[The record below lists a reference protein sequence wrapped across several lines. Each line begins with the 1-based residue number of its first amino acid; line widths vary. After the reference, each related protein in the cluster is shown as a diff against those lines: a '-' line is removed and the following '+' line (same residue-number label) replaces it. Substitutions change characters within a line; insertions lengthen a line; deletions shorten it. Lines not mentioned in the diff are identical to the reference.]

1 MDDALVVTALLMGLA
16 GGPHCAAM
24 CGAACSAFAGRDGPL
39 SQRMLALHAGR
50 IAGYA
55 AGGALVATSVSTL
68 AAFAPAA
75 PMLRPLWGMVHVAA
89 IALGFWLL
97 RAGRAPE
104 WLSLPSPRLAR
115 LAASQP
121 VRIFRTL
128 PAPAR
133 AGLVGACWT
142 AMPCGLLQSALLV
155 AALASGARQ
164 GAAVMASFALASTL
178 GLWLAQGLWSGL
190 RKADDGRR
198 FAALSVRCAGVLLVA
213 SSGFAL
219 WHGLGA
225 ALCGLA

>member
-1 MDDALVVTALLMGLA
+1 MDSVLIATALLMGLA

-24 CGAACSAFAGRDGPL
+24 CGAACGAVAGQDGPL

-55 AGGALVATSVSTL
+55 AGGALAATSVATL
-68 AAFAPAA
+68 ASFAPAA

-89 IALGFWLL
+89 IVLGLWLL
-97 RAGRAPE
+97 RTGRAPG

-115 LAASQP
+115 LAETRP
-121 VRIFRTL
+121 VRVFRTL

-155 AALASGARQ
+155 AALASGALP
-164 GAAVMASFALASTL
+164 GAAVMAGFALASTL

-190 RKADDGRR
+190 RRADDGRR
-198 FAALSVRCAGVLLVA
+198 FAALSVRCAGALLAA
-213 SSGFAL
+213 SSAFAL

>member
-1 MDDALVVTALLMGLA
+1 MDSALVAAALLMGLA

-24 CGAACSAFAGRDGPL
+24 CGAACSAVAGGDGPL
-39 SQRMLALHAGR
+39 SQRVLALHAGR

-55 AGGALVATSVSTL
+55 AGGALAASSVSTL

-89 IALGFWLL
+89 IVLGLWLL
-97 RAGRAPE
+97 RTGRAPG
-104 WLSLPSPRLAR
+104 WLSVPSPQLAR

-155 AALASGARQ
+155 AALASGALP
-164 GAAVMASFALASTL
+164 GAAVMAGFALASTL

-190 RKADDGRR
+190 RRADDGRR
-198 FAALSVRCAGVLLVA
+198 FAALSVRCAGALLAA

>member
-1 MDDALVVTALLMGLA
+1 MDSALVAAALLMGLA

-24 CGAACSAFAGRDGPL
+24 CGAACGAVAGRDGPW

-55 AGGALVATSVSTL
+55 AGGALLATSVSTL
-68 AAFAPAA
+68 AGVAPAA
-75 PMLRPLWGMVHVAA
+75 ALLRPLWGMVHVAA
-89 IALGFWLL
+89 IVLGLCLL
-97 RAGRAPE
+97 RTGRAPG
-104 WLSLPSPRLAR
+104 WLSGPSPRLAGI
-115 LAASQP
+115 AGSQP
-121 VRIFRTL
+121 VRIFRSL

-133 AGLVGACWT
+133 AGLVGICWT

-155 AALASGARQ
+155 AALASGALP
-164 GAAVMASFALASTL
+164 GAAVMAGFALASTL

-190 RKADDGRR
+190 RSADDGRR
-198 FAALSVRCAGVLLVA
+198 FAALSVRGAGVLLVA

>member
-1 MDDALVVTALLMGLA
+1 MDSALVATALLMGLA

-24 CGAACSAFAGRDGPL
+24 CGAACSAVAGQDGPL
-39 SQRMLALHAGR
+39 SQRMLALHTGR

-55 AGGALVATSVSTL
+55 AGGALAASSVSTL
-68 AAFAPAA
+68 AGFTAAA

-89 IALGFWLL
+89 IVLGLWLL
-97 RAGRAPE
+97 HTGRAPG
-104 WLSLPSPRLAR
+104 WLSAPVPRPAR
-115 LAASQP
+115 LAESQP
-121 VRIFRTL
+121 VRILRTL

-133 AGLVGACWT
+133 AGLIGACWM

-155 AALASGARQ
+155 AALASGALP
-164 GAAVMASFALASTL
+164 GAAVMATFALASTL
-178 GLWLAQGLWSGL
+178 GLWLAQSLWSGL
-190 RKADDGRR
+190 RRADEGRR
-198 FAALSVRCAGVLLVA
+198 FAALSVRCAGGLLVV